1 MSDPLI
7 ELFAQG
13 LGLEVDS
20 LSDLTSP
27 DNTAEWDSLA
37 AMEMVTLIEDNLDV
51 SLSTRDIMKM
61 RSIGMARE
69 VLRAKGVEGV

>member
-1 MSDPLI
+1 MSDPLVD
-7 ELFAQG
+7 LFAQG
-13 LGLEVDS
+13 LGLDASS
-20 LSDLTSP
+20 LSDETSP
-27 DNTAEWDSLA
+27 DNTDEWDSLA

-69 VLRAKGVEGV
+69 VLQAKGVEGI